1 MTGSQQAQPDSST
14 ETLTPEQFRVRFSE
28 WLRREAG
35 HHSAENH
42 RSLEER
48 ISRGARLIAALYEAG
63 WNRYGWPSAVGGIG
77 GDIRHRAVLYDE
89 LCRADVELP
98 EQNVILEVV
107 GPALVAFAPDVAARR
122 LPGVL
127 RGEDILSQGFS
138 EPESGSDLAS
148 LRCRATF
155 DAATGEFVV
164 NGQKIWTSLGHVA
177 DHIVLL
183 CRTGKTESRSRGLT
197 MLLVD
202 LRAPGIDVRP
212 IRFAN
217 GENELSEVFF
227 HDVRVSQ
234 GHLVGDVDDGWS
246 VATYLLQFERGMY
259 AWMRQAVLSS
269 RLRML
274 AAHVDSSGDR
284 GERHR
289 ERLGAA
295 VLAVAALRARSSR
308 TVETLAHGDTVGPAA
323 SMDKLLLATA
333 EHAVYD
339 AGRDLLFPQFALDD
353 TQPTI
358 LQWRTEWFYSR
369 AASIYGGAAEIQRTI
384 IADRVLDLPRE

>member
-1 MTGSQQAQPDSST
+1 MTGLRRAQPDPST
-14 ETLTPEQFRVRFSE
+14 QTLTPERFRLGFAE
-28 WLRREAG
+28 WLRQETYHHAAG
-35 HHSAENH
+35 D
-42 RSLEER
+42 RLSLEER
-48 ISRGARLIAALYEAG
+48 ISRGARLIGALHEAG
-63 WNRYGWPSAVGGIG
+63 WNRYGWPIDVGGMG

-89 LCRADVELP
+89 LGRAGVDIP

-122 LPGVL
+122 LPAVL
-127 RGEDILSQGFS
+127 RGEDILCQGFS
-138 EPESGSDLAS
+138 EPESGSDLAG
-148 LRCRATF
+148 LRCRATV
-155 DAATGEFVV
+155 DAASEEFVV
-164 NGQKIWTSLGHVA
+164 NGQKIWTSFGHVA

-183 CRTGKTESRSRGLT
+183 CRTGAPQSRSRGLT
-197 MLLVD
+197 MLVVD
-202 LRAPGIDVRP
+202 LRLPGIDVRP

-227 HDVRVSQ
+227 NDVRVARS
-234 GHLVGDVDDGWS
+234 HLVGDVDDGWS

-274 AAHVDSSGDR
+274 AAHLDSSGDR
-284 GERHR
+284 GEWHR

-295 VLAVAALRARSSR
+295 ILAVAALRARSSQ
-308 TVETLAHGDTVGPAA
+308 TVATLARGDPVGPVA

-339 AGRDLLFPQFALDD
+339 AGRDLLSHEFAMDD
-353 TQPTI
+353 SQPAI
-358 LQWRTEWFYSR
+358 SLWRAEWFYSR
-369 AASIYGGAAEIQRTI
+369 AASIYGGASEIQRTI

>member
-1 MTGSQQAQPDSST
+1 MTASQQARPDSGA
-14 ETLTPEQFRVRFSE
+14 ETLTPEEFRVRLSE
-28 WLRREAG
+28 WLRAQARPSPAED
-35 HHSAENH
+35 HS
-42 RSLEER
+42 SLEER

-89 LCRADVELP
+89 LCRADVEIP

-107 GPALVAFAPDVAARR
+107 APALVAFAPDVAARR

-127 RGEDILSQGFS
+127 RGEEILCQGFS
-138 EPESGSDLAS
+138 EPESGSDLAG

-155 DAATGEFVV
+155 DAATGDFVV
-164 NGQKIWTSLGHVA
+164 NGQKIWTSFGHVA

-183 CRTGKTESRSRGLT
+183 CRTGTTESRSRGLT

-202 LRAPGIDVRP
+202 LRAPGVDVRP

-234 GHLVGDVDDGWS
+234 DHLIGDVDDGWS

-274 AAHVDSSGDR
+274 AAQLDSRGD
-284 GERHR
+284 GGDGHR

-295 VLAVAALRARSSR
+295 VLAIAALRARSSH
-308 TVETLAHGDTVGPAA
+308 TVQTLALGDTVGPAA

-339 AGRDLLFPQFALDD
+339 ASRDLLCPDFALDD
-353 TQPTI
+353 TQPGI
-358 LQWRTEWFYSR
+358 LQWRAEWFYSR

-384 IADRVLDLPRE
+384 IADRVLNLPRE